1 MLFLIVVGYFVVV
14 VVVVSS
20 LNGRKNLNLQVIGK
34 CFKLLCKFYHGLLKA
49 TGVCAGLVSH
59 K

>member
-1 MLFLIVVGYFVVV
+1 MLFLIVVGYFFV